1 MSKDNTLGY
10 WLKPTE
16 YDVSKDTV
24 MNETLE
30 FDLIAALMGND
41 IETIKTLITA
51 ENRDHIM
58 CKFGGHKTPLQQA
71 CERAVGTKDLT
82 IVQYFLEIG
91 AEVGTFNES
100 RSPIEVAFHSK
111 YIELGALLCEKDP
124 MSAQHYNEYLTPM
137 SAEMADQKV
146 GFLNECATFLA
157 GEVTSVEEVA

>member
-1 MSKDNTLGY
+1 MSKLADLI
-10 WLKPTE
+10 KPTQH
-16 YDVSKDTV
+16 DVSINIVMDTA
-24 MNETLE
+24 LE
-30 FDLIAALMGND
+30 MSVITALINND
-41 IETIKTLITA
+41 IQTIQTLITA
-51 ENRDHIM
+51 ENVNHYM
-58 CKFGGHKTPLQQA
+58 CNLGGNKTPLQQA

-111 YIELGALLCEKDP
+111 YIELGALLCAKDP